1 MKITRDLL
9 ERSEKRFLLHGKKK
23 QADVYVVQVD
33 DKPIVVKDYSKKTIF
48 ARWYGSYALWRERR
62 NYEFL
67 QQFDFVPRLI
77 CKIDQYAFAIEY
89 VNGPT
94 VAELKGQPDYCFL
107 PGKLESVVL
116 ELHRHRFFH
125 LDLRKRGN
133 VMSRE
138 GQVILIDF
146 ASSVRFSRWNPW
158 YWLMRPVFRY
168 VDISAVIKWRS
179 FICPDSLSEKDKRFL
194 RRFEWVRMLWFLNKP
209 RLPKWPGEK
218 EDGD

>member
-9 ERSEKRFLLHGKKK
+9 EGSEKRFLLHGKKK

-33 DKPIVVKDYSKKTIF
+33 DKPIVVKDYSKKGWF
-48 ARWYGSYALWRERR
+48 SRWYGSYTLWREFR
-62 NYEFL
+62 NYQFL

-77 CKIDQYAFAIEY
+77 GKIDRFAFAIEY
-89 VNGPT
+89 IDGPT

-107 PGKLESVVL
+107 PGKLENVVL

-138 GQVILIDF
+138 GHVILIDF
-146 ASSVRFSRWNPW
+146 ASSVRFSRWNPF
-158 YWLMRPVFRY
+158 YWLMRPIFRY
-168 VDISAVIKWRS
+168 VDMSAVIKWRS

-209 RLPKWPGEK
+209 RLPKRPSEK
-218 EDGD
+218 ENGN